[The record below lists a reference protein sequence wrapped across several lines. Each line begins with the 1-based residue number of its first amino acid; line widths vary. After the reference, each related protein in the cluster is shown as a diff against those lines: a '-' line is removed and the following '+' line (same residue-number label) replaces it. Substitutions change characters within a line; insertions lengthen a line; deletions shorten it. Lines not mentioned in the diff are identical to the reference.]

1 LYLFV
6 ISDNRKS
13 IDHSAITHHLD
24 DDIFSSN
31 LSDHC
36 ALLWRSLLSPFTR
49 YNLLSNRLS
58 NRFDNQLNI
67 CIHDTT
73 GCQTGCQTRLTTGC
87 IVYTAACQTGCTTR
101 FDNRLNVQ
109 LFVQHGCQT
118 GCTTG
123 LSNRLYNRFDN
134 RLYRVN
140 GVLALSVAPWLVKVS
155 KAYGRMVLVS
165 GGTEL
170 TFLHIIG
177 PHRSTIRRCGLL
189 LQTEYIAWSVRRSFG
204 LPVTI
209 VSPVKTAEPIEISL

>member
-1 LYLFV
+1 MAVTL
-6 ISDNRKS
+6 K
-13 IDHSAITHHLD
+13 
-24 DDIFSSN
+24 
-31 LSDHC
+31 
-36 ALLWRSLLSPFTR
+36 P
-49 YNLLSNRLS
+49 RL
-58 NRFDNQLNI
+58 
-67 CIHDTT
+67 HDTT
-73 GCQTGCQTRLTTGC
+73 CCQAGCQTRLTTGC
-87 IVYTAACQTGCTTR
+87 IVYTAA
-101 FDNRLNVQ
+101 
-109 LFVQHGCQT
+109 CQT

-165 GGTEL
+165 GETKL
-170 TFLHIIG
+170 TFLRIIG

-209 VSPVKTAEPIEISL
+209 VSPAKAAEPIEMPFGLWTPL

>member
-1 LYLFV
+1 MYLFV

-87 IVYTAACQTGCTTR
+87 IVYTAA
-101 FDNRLNVQ
+101 
-109 LFVQHGCQT
+109 CQT

>member
-87 IVYTAACQTGCTTR
+87 IVYTAA
-101 FDNRLNVQ
+101 
-109 LFVQHGCQT
+109 CQT